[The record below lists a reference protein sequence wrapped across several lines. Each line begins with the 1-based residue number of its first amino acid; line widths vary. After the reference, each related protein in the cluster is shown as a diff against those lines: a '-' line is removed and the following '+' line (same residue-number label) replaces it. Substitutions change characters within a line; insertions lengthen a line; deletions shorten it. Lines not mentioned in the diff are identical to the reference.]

1 MPPDPALRP
10 PFQPFN
16 TSERMIA
23 FPPGACVIDQPD
35 EVQQLVM
42 TTGQDYWTSVSNGEI
57 PADQYVLDAQPD
69 QTAIDDETPPPDTGG
84 NGNGTGGA

>member
-42 TTGQDYWTSVSNGEI
+42 TTGQDYWDSVANGDI
-57 PADQYVLDAQPD
+57 PADQYVIDANA
-69 QTAIDDETPPPDTGG
+69 TADEVPPDEGDSG
-84 NGNGTGGA
+84 NGGT